1 MLGAIA
7 GYGILTLYAVILWVF
22 STEFISL
29 GGEYKKW
36 AIPSLLMGSALF
48 GCAEILLIS
57 KIVDIASADGKRY
70 FYLPAILVTILNI
83 VITRWEMGKY
93 RKFSNKIAVFAIS
106 ILAIVIGYL

>member
-7 GYGILTLYAVILWVF
+7 GYGILTLYALMLWVF

-48 GCAEILLIS
+48 GWAEILLTS
-57 KIVDIASADGKRY
+57 KIVDMASADGQGFLY
-70 FYLPAILVTILNI
+70 ITAVLVTILNI
-83 VITRWEMGKY
+83 VITLLGMRKY
-93 RKFSNKIAVFAIS
+93 KKYSYKTAVFAIS